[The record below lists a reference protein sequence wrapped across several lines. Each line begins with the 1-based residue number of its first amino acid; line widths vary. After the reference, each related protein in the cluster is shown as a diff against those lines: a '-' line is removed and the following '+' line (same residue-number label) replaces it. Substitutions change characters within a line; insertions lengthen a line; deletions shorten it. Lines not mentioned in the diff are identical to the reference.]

1 MRCFNNVFALAI
13 NSSNVVSV
21 VTSYLPSNW
30 LVVLRPVA
38 PHLRHSDKQFLSPKN
53 CFCICEVFVHCV
65 IAVCAAMVG
74 CYTCTWLYM
83 YVSSSVYTGLV
94 CADCLLRGS
103 DRCVQCTPKNVFRS
117 HISWHFVNH
126 HWYIHT
132 CIGNRCIGRWRHRC
146 TGMLRRRYCDCEF
159 IMTRRRAPNVH
170 TVTAECRR
178 NVPWIVRVNRKVHTD
193 VDLLAAFAK

>member
-74 CYTCTWLYM
+74 CYTCTCMFPQVCTWPW
-83 YVSSSVYTGLV
+83 SVLIAWCVGLIG
-94 CADCLLRGS
+94 AYSALRKMS
-103 DRCVQCTPKNVFRS
+103 FDHTFLDVLSIT
-117 HISWHFVNH
+117 IDI
-126 HWYIHT
+126 YIH
-132 CIGNRCIGRWRHRC
+132 
-146 TGMLRRRYCDCEF
+146 
-159 IMTRRRAPNVH
+159 V
-170 TVTAECRR
+170 
-178 NVPWIVRVNRKVHTD
+178 
-193 VDLLAAFAK
+193 